1 MPAFDYRWRAPE
13 SLVNVEDYRKAA
25 RKRLPN
31 MVWHFVDGGADD
43 LVTRDDNRAAFSRW
57 SLRPRVLAGVAEP
70 DLATKVAGVPV
81 TSPIL
86 LAPTGFTGLA
96 HWRGD
101 VAAARAA
108 ERKGTRY
115 VLSTMSSW
123 SIEEVARETTE
134 DHFFQLYP
142 HGGSATRSLLTRAWD
157 AGVRVLFVTVD
168 VPVIGNREAE
178 RRTGM
183 GKPPVLTPRRAL
195 DVARHPRWLYELLR
209 HQRISGRNLVTA
221 GGLRGA
227 VETVD
232 LQSRELVRSTLSWD
246 DLRLLR
252 DLWRGRLFVKGILG
266 AADAAR
272 AVGAG
277 MDGVVVSNHGG
288 RQLDCAPAAVDAL
301 PAVVAEVGDRAEV
314 LIDGGIRR
322 GSDVVKAL
330 ALGARAVLV
339 GRPYV
344 YGLAVGGEAGVARVL
359 DILTGELQRTM
370 TLMGVPS
377 LADLDGTLL
386 ARRG

>member
-1 MPAFDYRWRAPE
+1 MAVFDYRWRAPE
-13 SLVNVEDYRKAA
+13 RLVSVEDYRRAA
-25 RKRLPN
+25 RKRLPE

-70 DLATKVAGVPV
+70 DLATTVAGVPV
-81 TSPIL
+81 SSPIL

-108 ERKGTRY
+108 ERHGTRY

-123 SIEEVARETTE
+123 SIEEMARETAE

-142 HGGSATRSLLTRAWD
+142 HGGSVTRSLLDRAWH

-168 VPVIGNREAE
+168 VPVVGNREAE

-209 HQRISGRNLVTA
+209 HQRVSGRNLVAA
-221 GGLRGA
+221 GGVRAA
-227 VETVD
+227 VETVEV
-232 LQSRELVRSTLSWD
+232 QSRELLRATLSWD

-252 DLWRGRLFVKGILG
+252 DLWRGRLFVKGILDPS
-266 AADAAR
+266 DAAH
-272 AVGAG
+272 AVAAGA
-277 MDGVVVSNHGG
+277 DGVVVSNHGG
-288 RQLDCAPAAVDAL
+288 RQLDCVPAAVDAL
-301 PAVVAEVGDRAEV
+301 PDVVAEVGDRVEV
-314 LIDGGIRR
+314 LFDGGIRR

-344 YGLAVGGEAGVARVL
+344 YGLAVGGEDGVRRVL
-359 DILTGELQRTM
+359 DILGEELQRTM

-377 LADLDGTLL
+377 AADLDGSLL